1 MVRTPGT
8 LTAVICEDDTAVA
21 SALVDTLNGL
31 YGFDVVAS
39 VESAADAVTATEQA
53 QPDIVVV
60 DLSLSAEA
68 GLRIVTS
75 LQRAA
80 PDCAVVVVVP
90 PPFGRLRASAE
101 RAGAMALVELTDLRP
116 LRHCLEQLHTRSHV
130 EPCPCCPTR
139 LSAST
144 ASTADQRRPQA
155 TIRAGGVV
163 RPGLDPATGGGSSST
178 QS

>member
-1 MVRTPGT
+1 M
-8 LTAVICEDDTAVA
+8 ICEDDTAVA

-31 YGFDVVAS
+31 YGFDVLAS

-68 GLRIVTS
+68 GLRIVAS

-116 LRHCLEQLHTRSHV
+116 LRHCLEQLHTRSHA

-139 LSAST
+139 PSAST
-144 ASTADQRRPQA
+144 ASNADQRRPQA
-155 TIRAGGVV
+155 TIRAGVVV
-163 RPGLDPATGGGSSST
+163 RPGLHPTGGGGSAST
-178 QS
+178 KS